1 MSDKKKESKEINMI
15 LLPNEDIQSSQV
27 STARSS
33 FVSSDGKN
41 NIQGGEKGKE
51 HTIINFSKFKKF
63 NEEKAEMDIVEEDAF
78 EKYNKIDKK
87 KVFQKEIKIEYREKD
102 EDKKGP
108 NGSKSKKQKFEW
120 KLYKKLLDYVNR
132 EKWLVFLIYS
142 TLFISTASQTFIPYM
157 VGQLLNEVTKTGSD
171 TNVQSTSLIFL
182 GLILVTCFF
191 GFFRAMYTNLLGNRV
206 TMYLKKDI
214 FHKFVSYDVAF
225 FEKNKTG
232 DLMSRLGRDVSTAR
246 AAVSFNSTM
255 LLRNFLLCISN
266 IIMLF
271 VLSWKVT
278 LSIIP
283 IIPSY
288 YLVTKYY
295 SYKSKQIE
303 KRISDIN
310 AASSELAEEVFS
322 GIMTVKSFGQEEYEK
337 QRFEKILQDEYVENK
352 SSGILNAAFFTI
364 NNNFLANIG
373 ILIVLWYGGYIVV
386 NSQDDLSSGD
396 LASFILYSTSL
407 ATNSSAISYGLGA
420 IISATGALERI
431 FEMMQYNP
439 SIKNDSGQEVAT
451 ITGSV
456 QFKDVTFSYPSNKVQ
471 VLHGINVSISPGDCV
486 AFVGTSGSGKST
498 IIKLIERFYDATT
511 GEVQLDDRNVKDIKI
526 SSLRKH
532 VGLVSQEPMLFS
544 GSVIDNIVYGV
555 EEYTIEEVDKA
566 CAMAGVDEF
575 LKDKTLFPK
584 GYDTIV
590 GERGTKLSGGQKQ
603 RVAIARALIKHPQIL
618 IFDEATSALDAESEY
633 LVQQSIDSLIQN
645 RTMTIV
651 VIAHR
656 LSTIK
661 NCSKIIVMQ
670 QGKIVESGNHN
681 ELISHDGP
689 YKALV
694 ERQLSHKI

>member
-1 MSDKKKESKEINMI
+1 MSDKKKENKEINMS
-15 LLPNEDIQSSQV
+15 LLPNEDIQSSQA

-33 FVSSDGKN
+33 FISSN
-41 NIQGGEKGKE
+41 NDNAQGAEKGKE
-51 HTIINFSKFKKF
+51 HTIINFSKFQKF
-63 NEEKAEMDIVEEDAF
+63 NEEKTEMDVVEEDAF

-87 KVFQKEIKIEYREKD
+87 KVFQKEIKIEYRDKD

-108 NGSKSKKQKFEW
+108 NGGKSKKQKFEW
-120 KLYKKLLDYVNR
+120 KLYKKLLDYVMR
-132 EKWLVFLIYS
+132 EKWLVFIIYS

-206 TMYLKKDI
+206 TMYLKRDI
-214 FHKFVSYDVAF
+214 FDRFVSYDVAF

-337 QRFEKILQDEYVENK
+337 KRFEKILQDEYVENRW
-352 SSGILNAAFFTI
+352 SGILNAAFFTI

-555 EEYTIEEVDKA
+555 EKYTIEEVDKA

-670 QGKIVESGNHN
+670 QGKIVESGTHN

-694 ERQLSHKI
+694 ERQLSHKV

>member
-1 MSDKKKESKEINMI
+1 MKENKEIKMV
-15 LLPNEDIQSSQV
+15 LLKKDNIQSSYPNQQ
-27 STARSS
+27 
-33 FVSSDGKN
+33 DKN
-41 NIQGGEKGKE
+41 HCIIDYSNKSREKDQ
-51 HTIINFSKFKKF
+51 TNLV
-63 NEEKAEMDIVEEDAF
+63 EMDPF
-78 EKYNKIDKK
+78 EKYSKIDRKK
-87 KVFQKEIKIEYREKD
+87 IFEKQIKIEYRDKS
-102 EDKKGP
+102 EDKNAIGV
-108 NGSKSKKQKFEW
+108 SQKKQKFEW
-120 KLYKKLLDYVNR
+120 GQYKKLLDYVLR
-132 EKWLVFLIYS
+132 EKWLVFIIY
-142 TLFISTASQTFIPYM
+142 TPFIISTASQALIPYM
-157 VGQLLNEVTKTGSD
+157 VGKLLNEVTKVDSES
-171 TNVQSTSLIFL
+171 NVKSTSLILL
-182 GLILVTCFF
+182 GLIFITCFF
-191 GFFRAMYTNLLGNRV
+191 GFFRALYTNLLGSKV
-206 TMYLKKDI
+206 YMYLKRDI
-214 FHKFVSYDVAF
+214 FNKFIGYDVAF
-225 FEKNKTG
+225 FEKYKTG
-232 DLMSRLGRDVSTAR
+232 DLMSRLSRDVQTVKAL
-246 AAVSFNSTM
+246 VSFNSNM
-255 LLRNFLLCISN
+255 LLRNFLLCVFN

-288 YLVTKYY
+288 YFVTKYY
-295 SYKSKQIE
+295 SFKSKQIE
-303 KRISDIN
+303 KKISDIN

-337 QRFEKILQDEYVENK
+337 QRFEKILQDEFIENK
-352 SSGILNAAFFTI
+352 WSGVLNAIFFTVS
-364 NNNFLANIG
+364 NYFLSNIG
-373 ILIVLWYGGYIVV
+373 ILIVLWYGGYVVV
-386 NSQDDLSSGD
+386 NNLDDLSSGD
-396 LASFILYSTSL
+396 LASFILYTTSL
-407 ATNSSAISYGLGA
+407 ASNSSSISYGLGA

-431 FEMMQYNP
+431 FEMMEYNP
-439 SIKNDSGQEVAT
+439 TIKNDSGQEVAN

-456 QFKDVTFSYPSNKVQ
+456 KFKNVVFSYPSSQVQ
-471 VLHGINVSISPGDCV
+471 VLNGISLSISPGDCI

-498 IIKLIERFYDATT
+498 IIKLIERFYDATA
-511 GEVQLDDRNVKDIKI
+511 GKVKLDNLNVKDIKI

-532 VGLVSQEPMLFS
+532 IGLVSQEPMLFS
-544 GSVIDNIVYGV
+544 GSIIDNIVYGV
-555 EEYTIEEVDKA
+555 EKYSIEEVDKA

-575 LKDKTLFPK
+575 LKDRTLFPK

-645 RTMTIV
+645 RTMTII

-670 QGKIVESGNHN
+670 QGKIVESGTHN
-681 ELISHDGP
+681 ELISMDGS